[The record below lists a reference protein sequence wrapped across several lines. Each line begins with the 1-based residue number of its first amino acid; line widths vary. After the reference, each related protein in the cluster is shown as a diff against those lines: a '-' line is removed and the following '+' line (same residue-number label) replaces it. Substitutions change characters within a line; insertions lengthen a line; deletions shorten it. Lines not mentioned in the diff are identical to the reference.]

1 AVTVLA
7 ADYASTAQAL
17 PAIRAGLETFYKDN
31 HAAVYAAKR
40 QQIAG
45 AAAELQ
51 QIFKTTR
58 FPEMNVDW
66 RTHANNVGHMRTQG
80 CFRCHDD
87 QHVSREG
94 KRLSKECN
102 VCHTVLAANG
112 ATAAFE
118 HPIDLGDLRAVN
130 CSDCHTGGGM

>member
-1 AVTVLA
+1 VTVLA
-7 ADYASTAQAL
+7 KDYASTGEAVS
-17 PAIRAGLETFYKDN
+17 AIRAGLETFYRDN

-40 QQIAG
+40 PQIAG

-51 QIFKTTR
+51 RIFKTTR

-66 RTHANNVGHMRTQG
+66 RSHVNNVGHMRTQG

-102 VCHTVLAANG
+102 VCHAVLAANG
-112 ATAAFE
+112 ATVAFE